1 VPNFEVPQRLRPAHG
16 FIRRCYDRM
25 LEVDGMDRAI
35 AIGALSFTAIFPLL
49 IVYASLLTRDD
60 GNEISDRLIDRLDL
74 SGDAADSLAT
84 AFAPPLGSN
93 TATVIGFLL
102 VIVTAL
108 SFTRAVQRLYER
120 CWGLDRR
127 GMRASG
133 WGLLWL
139 GLLLVYIGIQPSLDL
154 SLPRGIHLPVSL
166 AAASLLWLCTP
177 YLLLGRRVSYRVL
190 APGAVLTALVLTF
203 FGVGSAIV
211 MPELVASSAEQFG
224 TIGVAF
230 ALLSWLTGVS
240 ITIMGCAV
248 VGAEIA
254 GVRTESKDADD
265 D

>member
-1 VPNFEVPQRLRPAHG
+1 MPRYEVPKRLEPVHG
-16 FIRRCYDRM
+16 FARRCYGRM

-49 IVYASLLTRDD
+49 IVYASFISRGD
-60 GNEISDRLIDRLDL
+60 GGEIADRLIDRLDL
-74 SGDAADSLAT
+74 SGDAADSLQS

-102 VIVTAL
+102 VIVTSL

-120 CWGLDRR
+120 CWGLERR
-127 GMRASG
+127 GMKASG

-139 GLLLVYIGIQPSLDL
+139 VLLLAYLAIQPSLDL
-154 SLPRGIHLPVSL
+154 SLPEGIHLPVSL
-166 AAASLLWLCTP
+166 AFASVLWLSTP

-190 APGAVLTALVLTF
+190 APGAVLTALVLTL

-211 MPELVASSAEQFG
+211 MPELVSSSAEQFG

-248 VGAEIA
+248 IGAEIA
-254 GVRTESKDADD
+254 GVNAESKDADD